1 LPRLALQLD
10 LDKAHRR
17 IAGVDDVVLDPG
29 FATIGLAR
37 RHLEARLAGRADA
50 RESSPR
56 VRSTTR

>member
-29 FATIGLAR
+29 FATNWPGVISKLVSPAGPTPANLR
-37 RHLEARLAGRADA
+37 RA
-50 RESSPR
+50 
-56 VRSTTR
+56 